1 MPSNTDMRKC
11 VGYARVSTAEQ
22 AQRGYSVRQQAE
34 RLRTWA
40 EEEGYEMVE
49 VVEESGVSGTVVL
62 LERPGFSRLFDLVIG
77 GEASVVVAQDADRIS
92 REPWHFG
99 YLKAKLEEYGATL
112 RTLDDAEADDSPES
126 EFFRDIRRGMA
137 KMERSVTAR
146 RTRRGR
152 EQRARE
158 GKVVG
163 AGSPPLGFCFNAERT
178 NFVVDEETM
187 PLVRRVFRL
196 VAEEGE
202 GLSTVKKSLEREG
215 IPTPRGG
222 PLWHCPVLRDVIL
235 SDLYKPHDREELEEL
250 AERGQLSAAVLASL
264 EPEASY
270 GVWWYGRDA
279 TKRTGKLTATGG
291 PARRFGR
298 RPEED
303 LIAVPVP
310 DAGVP
315 KEWVGAAR
323 EAIRSN
329 VRSASAGRRLWELSG
344 GVGYCACGRRLSTN
358 TNAGRAGRR
367 PQYDYVCSRRRR
379 HGSGACPH
387 SKFHKA
393 EEIEERVRA
402 FVYRLLHDPEALR
415 RQVLTSLEL
424 DRVSLGRV
432 EEEAG
437 VLLEQIAEADRERDG
452 YLRLAAKG
460 RISDGELDGYLAE
473 LEQRKDG
480 ATRELGGLR
489 ERRERLQKLDELARE
504 VDAHLADLPH
514 LIVRT
519 PVIREHE
526 TAPPKRGEDGSLPI
540 YLLNPERIRERTT
553 EEIAELREQRDR
565 ERAERYRWAYGL
577 LGLRV
582 VASKDGTLE
591 LTWRAGSE
599 IL

>member
-1 MPSNTDMRKC
+1 M
-11 VGYARVSTAEQ
+11 
-22 AQRGYSVRQQAE
+22 
-34 RLRTWA
+34 
-40 EEEGYEMVE
+40 
-49 VVEESGVSGTVVL
+49 
-62 LERPGFSRLFDLVIG
+62 
-77 GEASVVVAQDADRIS
+77 
-92 REPWHFG
+92 
-99 YLKAKLEEYGATL
+99 
-112 RTLDDAEADDSPES
+112 
-126 EFFRDIRRGMA
+126 
-137 KMERSVTAR
+137 
-146 RTRRGR
+146 
-152 EQRARE
+152 
-158 GKVVG
+158 
-163 AGSPPLGFCFNAERT
+163 
-178 NFVVDEETM
+178 
-187 PLVRRVFRL
+187 
-196 VAEEGE
+196 
-202 GLSTVKKSLEREG
+202 
-215 IPTPRGG
+215 
-222 PLWHCPVLRDVIL
+222 IL
-235 SDLYKPHDREELEEL
+235 SDLYKPHDREE
-250 AERGQLSAAVLASL
+250 L

-279 TKRTGKLTATGG
+279 TKRTGNLTATGG

-298 RPEED
+298 RPEEA
-303 LIAVPVP
+303 LIAVPVV

-323 EAIRSN
+323 EAIRYN

-344 GVGYCACGRRLSTN
+344 GVGYCACGRRLSTH

-367 PQYDYVCSRRRR
+367 PQYHYVCSHRRR

-387 SKFHKA
+387 AKFHKA
-393 EEIEERVRA
+393 EEIEGRVRA

-460 RISDGELDGYLAE
+460 RISDGKLHGYLAE

-480 ATRELGGLR
+480 ATRELGGLRERR

-514 LIVRT
+514 LIDRT

-540 YLLNPERIRERTT
+540 YLLNPERMRERTT